1 MNIYSMSV
9 QITSLQNCLTVPAII
24 GPRQTTGS
32 VSLFKRRLV
41 EMISIPLVVCIG
53 SRPISVALA
62 FPCSPKALGIDGP
75 VISASK
81 TAVFLPAFCMAA
93 AKSEVTID
101 FPTPPLPLT
110 IPITFFYS
118 THFME
123 WSGKI
128 YCSISMVATFAGC
141 FVTASI
147 RALTVLFGHGIRLR

>member
-110 IPITFFYS
+110 IPITFFTVLIS
-118 THFME
+118 
-123 WSGKI
+123 WSGAEKFI
-128 YCSISMVATFAGC
+128 A
-141 FVTASI
+141 
-147 RALTVLFGHGIRLR
+147 VLAWSQLSQDVLSQPVSEH

>member
-110 IPITFFYS
+110 IPITFFTVLIS
-118 THFME
+118 
-123 WSGKI
+123 WSGAEKFI
-128 YCSISMVATFAGC
+128 
-141 FVTASI
+141 
-147 RALTVLFGHGIRLR
+147 TVLAWSQLSQDVLSQPVSEH